1 MAAFCRVL
9 KVGISIN
16 RLEVNIQVTLEMVV
30 WLRVVMQQMLI
41 SVVKL
46 ITNYQLMLFA
56 YSVKLLK

>member
-16 RLEVNIQVTLEMVV
+16 RPEVNIQVTLEMVV

-46 ITNYQLMLFA
+46 ITNSQLMLFA
-56 YSVKLLK
+56 SSVKL

>member
-16 RLEVNIQVTLEMVV
+16 RPEVNIQVTLEMVV

-46 ITNYQLMLFA
+46 ITNSQLMLFA
-56 YSVKLLK
+56 SSVKLLK

>member
-16 RLEVNIQVTLEMVV
+16 RLEVSIQVTLEMVA

-46 ITNYQLMLFA
+46 IINSLLTLFA
-56 YSVKLLK
+56 SSVKLLK